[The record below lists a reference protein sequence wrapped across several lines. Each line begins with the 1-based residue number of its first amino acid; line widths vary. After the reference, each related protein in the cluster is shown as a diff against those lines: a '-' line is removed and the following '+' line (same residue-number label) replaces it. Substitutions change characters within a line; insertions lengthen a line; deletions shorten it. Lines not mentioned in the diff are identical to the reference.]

1 MIFRNQTQVASFNL
15 SWSAVMKILLAVIL
29 LYVIFVIKDII
40 IWFIFAL
47 VISVLFNYVID
58 LLEKKWIPRLL
69 STSVLYLGFLALLG
83 FFIYLTA
90 PLLLDELQDF
100 IKNFPQ
106 YIKKIAPVL
115 GQFGINI
122 DLRSFASANGF
133 MNTVEMGLTKASG
146 SVANGLFALFGGM
159 VSTVMV
165 FALAFFMSW
174 EGMFVERIVK
184 AFSSAKHTDYLLSLW
199 RRARKKISAWFITRG
214 IGAVFVGLATYLVLA
229 IFNVKYAFILALIAG
244 LADLVPFVGPIVFT
258 IAIFVVMA
266 LVSFWQAVMGL
277 LFIIVI
283 QQLENH
289 ILLPFLFKKFAG
301 LSPVLVLVALA
312 IGGKLWGLAGAIL
325 AMPLA
330 GVIYEIIKDYLAH
343 LRREENIEIAEEAE
357 DNS

>member
-1 MIFRNQTQVASFNL
+1 MIFRNQAETASFNL
-15 SWSAVMKILLAVIL
+15 SWSAVMKILLTVIL

-40 IWFIFAL
+40 IWFVFAL

-58 LLEKKWIPRLL
+58 LLEKKSVPRLL

-83 FFIYLTA
+83 FFVYLTA

-106 YIKKIAPVL
+106 YIKKVAPIL
-115 GQFGINI
+115 GQFGINL
-122 DLRSFASANGF
+122 DLRSLAGANGF
-133 MNTVEMGLTKASG
+133 MNTIQMALTKASG
-146 SVANGLFALFGGM
+146 SVTNGLFALFGG
-159 VSTVMV
+159 VASTVMV

-174 EGMFVERIVK
+174 EGRFVEKIIK
-184 AFSSAKHTDYLLSLW
+184 AFSSTAHDEYLLGLW
-199 RRARKKISAWFITRG
+199 RRARKKISAWFITRV

-244 LADLVPFVGPIVFT
+244 LADLVPFVGPIVST
-258 IAIFVVMA
+258 VVIFAVMA

-330 GVIYEIIKDYLAH
+330 GVIYEIVKDYLAR
-343 LRREENIEIAEEAE
+343 LRREENMEMAEIEEE
-357 DNS
+357 N